1 MMRSKHDH
9 KKQKPIADRWHS
21 LSLRKKIFLVYA
33 VVFALIIVIGFFG
46 FFTDGNT
53 FVRSGDSWNQH
64 YRALVYIGQYFRSIA
79 RNLLG
84 GNFTIPTWDF
94 TIGEGTDII
103 TSLQYYGLGDPLTL
117 LSGFVPTDYTWVL
130 YGFLIILRMYLA
142 GVAFI
147 AMCLYFKKHN
157 LYAVLSGA
165 LVYVFSAWSIASL
178 NHTMFAVP
186 AIYLPLIVIGIE
198 KILSG
203 KGGLTLAISVF
214 LLSISNVYFCAVT
227 ALLGCVYSI
236 LRLAFVYKK
245 NFRAYIRPL
254 FRLVLYSLL
263 GIALSAVIFLPV
275 THALLQSGRS
285 DTETSTSILWPASY
299 YQSLPSSLLQYN
311 NADSELRIGVLPI
324 AVIALLLAF
333 RYRKQHPFAITVI
346 LIMFIPLLFSSAA
359 KITNFGLYA
368 DNRWSFAFT
377 LTLAYLT
384 TLTFT
389 KISKMSNAD
398 IKYLLVCIVIYAIA
412 CLSAIQSNTK
422 YAFLS
427 LFVTLVT
434 ILIPTTMRESTR
446 QKTSLLLMISVII
459 SAALFCIDING
470 RTGQRY
476 AYSNT
481 KSQSDVA
488 NIKNNELSATKSLTR
503 QLDDNEFCRHSGSN
517 IGTNIGIT
525 NNIPSTSYYWSTAN
539 PYMSDMY
546 RQLGLLDNHPH
557 RLNTLDNRA
566 GLLSLSSVKYYAM
579 PKRTTAAAP
588 YGFKYTKT
596 IDVGKKKY
604 KAIIAKLSESDDGV
618 NEQQKHYV
626 KEKTVQEYDVFV
638 NEYALP
644 IGYTYKQAIP
654 SNKLDGMS
662 MINRESAML
671 QAVALSDYDGDANCN
686 SELKFDAKEI
696 DYDISP
702 KQKDGTVTYGGNKF
716 IVTDKNATAQLK
728 VPKHMAG
735 EFYVIV
741 NSLQYQQSWQNELY
755 SDDRSTDPS
764 NIYNQSTRNLLSP
777 SAKHPT
783 SNESTVEYASISV
796 KSKSLKTSKDI
807 GYKTEHGNWYA
818 DRHDFAIGLGYSD
831 GDADIITIAF
841 PYPGIY
847 SYDSLS
853 VIVQPMDSYADQI
866 NALREDVLENV
877 KFSDNTV
884 SGTLQLEEE
893 KWLALSIPYSE
904 GWELFVDGEQQPLYR
919 ANIQFMA
926 AKIQPGEHEIK
937 LVYETPMLKIGL
949 IVSSTASM
957 SILTILFIKSR
968 KRHHNSKTKA

>member
-1 MMRSKHDH
+1 MRSKHAH
-9 KKQKPIADRWHS
+9 KKRKPIADRWHS
-21 LSLRKKIFLVYA
+21 LSLRKKIFLAYT

-79 RNLLG
+79 RNFLG

-94 TIGEGTDII
+94 TIGEGADII

-117 LSGFVPTDYTWVL
+117 LSGFVPTDYTWIL

-147 AMCLYFKKHN
+147 AMCLYFKKRN
-157 LYAVLSGA
+157 LYAILSGA

-285 DTETSTSILWPASY
+285 DTETSASILWPASY
-299 YQSLPSSLLQYN
+299 YQSLSSSLLQYN

-324 AVIALLLAF
+324 TVIALLLAF
-333 RYRKQHPFAITVI
+333 RYRKQHPFAITAI

-384 TLTFT
+384 TLMFT

-398 IKYLLVCIVIYAIA
+398 IKYLLVCIVIYAIT
-412 CLSAIQSNTK
+412 CLFTIQSNTK

-427 LFVTLVT
+427 LFVALVT

-481 KSQSDVA
+481 KSQINVA
-488 NIKNNELSATKSLTR
+488 NIKNNSLKATASVAKQYS
-503 QLDDNEFCRHSGSN
+503 DDEFYRHSASDLSENTGM
-517 IGTNIGIT
+517 TNGV
-525 NNIPSTSYYWSTAN
+525 PSTSFYWSTAN
-539 PYMSDMY
+539 PYLSSLY
-546 RQLGLLDNHPH
+546 EKLGLLQNHPH

-566 GLLSLSSVKYYAM
+566 GLLSLFSVKYYAI
-579 PKRTTAAAP
+579 PNSSKALVP

-596 IDVGKKKY
+596 LDVSNKERQSTANRLSATSKTLTDQQKAFLNETVSNKY
-604 KAIIAKLSESDDGV
+604 KVYI
-618 NEQQKHYV
+618 
-626 KEKTVQEYDVFV
+626 

-644 IGYTYKQAIP
+644 LGYTYSSTI
-654 SNKLDGMS
+654 SENSLDDM
-662 MINRESAML
+662 NQLERESTML
-671 QAVALSDYDGDANCN
+671 QRLVLSDGSDSIRNKPPELDA
-686 SELKFDAKEI
+686 ETL
-696 DYDISP
+696 DYTMKYNDT
-702 KQKDGTVTYGGNKF
+702 GTVSQSGNSF
-716 IVTDKNATAQLK
+716 IVTDNNSTVQLK
-728 VPKHMAG
+728 IPHSDKEG
-735 EFYVIV
+735 ELFVLMDDLEYT
-741 NSLQYQQSWQNELY
+741 QSTQKDLY
-755 SDDRSTDPS
+755 YGDSTTDPYD
-764 NIYNQSTRNLLSP
+764 IYNKTTRDLLSP
-777 SAKHPT
+777 SQKHPV
-783 SNESTVEYASISV
+783 SDEQNLKGLSIQV
-796 KSKSLKTSKDI
+796 ASKSPKATQTIS
-807 GYKTEHGNWYA
+807 YKTPYSNWYA
-818 DRHDFAIGLGYSD
+818 DRHDFTIGLGYSK
-831 GDADIITIAF
+831 GDANTVTITF
-841 PYPGIY
+841 PHPGIY
-847 SYDSLS
+847 SYSSLS
-853 VIVQPMDSYADQI
+853 VIIQPMDNYVNQI
-866 NALREDVLENV
+866 NELRKDVLENV
-877 KFSDNTV
+877 ELSDNTV
-884 SGTLQLEEE
+884 TGTLQLDEE

-949 IVSSTASM
+949 IVSSTASL